1 MLRTIRRA
9 LAPALIA
16 TVAVALLTAAY
27 HASLT
32 KALPAVDGTVVV
44 APTELTLWFSERPD
58 LPLSNIRLLGPDS
71 VSVPVTAPRAAADSM
86 AIMTTVRG
94 TLAPGKYTVRY
105 RTAGPD
111 GHVMA
116 GKYSFTYQP

>member
-9 LAPALIA
+9 LVPVLIA
-16 TVAVALLTAAY
+16 TVAVTALTAAY

-71 VSVPVTAPRAAADSM
+71 ASIPVTAPRATTDTLSIA
-86 AIMTTVRG
+86 TTVRG
-94 TLAPGKYTVRY
+94 TLTPGKYTVRY

-111 GHVMA
+111 GHVMS